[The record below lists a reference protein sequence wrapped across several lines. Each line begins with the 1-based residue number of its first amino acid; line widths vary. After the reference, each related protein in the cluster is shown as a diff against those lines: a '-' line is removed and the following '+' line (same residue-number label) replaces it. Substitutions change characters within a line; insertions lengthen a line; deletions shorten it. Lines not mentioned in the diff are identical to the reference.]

1 MTTRSESLGQE
12 RRIRLPAGEVRYFE
26 RGEGAPVVFVHGVLT
41 NAELWRKVV
50 PDVAAAGFRCIAP
63 DLPLGSHDLPM
74 RADADLSP
82 TGAADLIADFL
93 DALGLRDVT
102 LVANDTGGALT
113 QIMLSRRPDR
123 VGRVVLTPSDC
134 FEYFFPPIFK
144 ALPPIARI
152 PGSMAVLGQ
161 LLRIRALY
169 PLPLLFGSV
178 TKRPLPDA
186 VAQAYL
192 GQLLADAGVRRDLR
206 KLTAAM
212 DPDVIIDA
220 TPRLTAFHRPA
231 LVMFAADDRF
241 FPLEH
246 GRRLAQV
253 LPDARFEEIAESMTF
268 VMVDQP
274 ERTAAL
280 IHDFVRGTP
289 GGQAATGS
297 QAEGIAPAGTSPE
310 TSG

>member
-1 MTTRSESLGQE
+1 MTQRSETLGQE
-12 RRIRLPAGEVRYFE
+12 HRVRLPAGEVRYFE
-26 RGEGAPVVFVHGVLT
+26 RGSGAPVVFVHGVLT

-50 PDVAAAGFRCIAP
+50 PDIAAAGFRCLAP
-63 DLPLGSHDLPM
+63 DLPLGAHDLPM

-82 TGAADLIADFL
+82 TGNADVIAGFL
-93 DALGLRDVT
+93 EVLDLRDVT

-113 QIMLSRRPDR
+113 QIVLSRRPER

-169 PLPLLFGSV
+169 RLPLLFGWV

-192 GQLLADAGVRRDLR
+192 GQLRKSAGVRRDLR
-206 KLTAAM
+206 KLLREVHPRHTLAAAEKLRTF
-212 DPDVIIDA
+212 D
-220 TPRLTAFHRPA
+220 RPVLLA
-231 LVMFAADDRF
+231 WAAEDKL
-241 FPLEH
+241 FPI
-246 GRRLAQV
+246 RLAHRLAAL
-253 LPDARFEEIAESMTF
+253 LPDAKLVEVPDSYTF
-268 VMVDQP
+268 ISEDQP
-274 ERTAAL
+274 AVLARHVVEFAVAVA
-280 IHDFVRGTP
+280 D
-289 GGQAATGS
+289 
-297 QAEGIAPAGTSPE
+297 
-310 TSG
+310 

>member
-1 MTTRSESLGQE
+1 MTNRSESLGQE
-12 RRIRLPAGEVRYFE
+12 RRVRLPAGEVRYFE
-26 RGEGAPVVFVHGVLT
+26 RGAGAPVVFVHGVLT

-50 PDVAAAGFRCIAP
+50 PDVAAAGLRCLAP

-82 TGAADLIADFL
+82 AGNADLIADFL
-93 DALGLRDVT
+93 DALDLRDVT

-113 QIMLSRRPDR
+113 QILLSRRPER

-169 PLPLLFGSV
+169 PLPVLFGWV

-192 GQLLADAGVRRDLR
+192 SPLRKSAGVRRDLR
-206 KLTAAM
+206 KLLREVHPRHTLAAAEALRTF
-212 DPDVIIDA
+212 D
-220 TPRLTAFHRPA
+220 RPVLLA
-231 LVMFAADDRF
+231 WAPEDKL
-241 FPLEH
+241 FPI
-246 GRRLAQV
+246 RLAHRLAAL
-253 LPDARFEEIAESMTF
+253 LPDARVVEVPDSYTF
-268 VMVDQP
+268 VSEDQP
-274 ERTAAL
+274 AAL
-280 IHDFVRGTP
+280 
-289 GGQAATGS
+289 
-297 QAEGIAPAGTSPE
+297 AGHIVE
-310 TSG
+310 FAGVMAD

>member
-1 MTTRSESLGQE
+1 MTNRSESLGQE
-12 RRIRLPAGEVRYFE
+12 HRVRLPAGEVRYFE

-50 PDVAAAGFRCIAP
+50 PDVAAAGFRCLAP

-82 TGAADLIADFL
+82 TGNADLIADFL
-93 DALGLRDVT
+93 DALDLRDVT

-113 QIMLSRRPDR
+113 QILLSRRPER

-169 PLPLLFGSV
+169 PLPVLFGWV

-192 GQLLADAGVRRDLR
+192 SPLRKSAGVRRDLR
-206 KLTAAM
+206 KLLREVHPRHTLAAAEALRTF
-212 DPDVIIDA
+212 D
-220 TPRLTAFHRPA
+220 RPVLLA
-231 LVMFAADDRF
+231 WAPEDKL
-241 FPLEH
+241 FPI
-246 GRRLAQV
+246 RLAHRLAAL
-253 LPDARFEEIAESMTF
+253 LPDAKVVEVPDSYTF
-268 VMVDQP
+268 ISEDQP
-274 ERTAAL
+274 AVL
-280 IHDFVRGTP
+280 
-289 GGQAATGS
+289 
-297 QAEGIAPAGTSPE
+297 AGHIVE
-310 TSG
+310 FAGVVAD